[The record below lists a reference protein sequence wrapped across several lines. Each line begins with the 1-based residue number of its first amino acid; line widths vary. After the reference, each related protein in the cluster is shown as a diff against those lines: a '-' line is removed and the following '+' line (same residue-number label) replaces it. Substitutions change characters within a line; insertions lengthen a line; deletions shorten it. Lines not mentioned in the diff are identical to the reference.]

1 MSRSGDAQP
10 LLALGATIC
19 AAQSSSAA
27 PIGQPSC
34 CAHSPVLQRVGRR
47 LYIQPPDLFLDHLA
61 GLDSQFCSDS
71 IICMP
76 VDVTSDLGKET
87 GLAQDFPLWAG
98 GPAKKFSPI
107 CGDPELPDLPLPKLR

>member
-19 AAQSSSAA
+19 ATQSSSTA

-34 CAHSPVLQRVGRR
+34 YVQSPVLQRVGRR

-76 VDVTSDLGKET
+76 VDVTSALGTEYGVQNGLGARLSPLDERASKEA
-87 GLAQDFPLWAG
+87 LSNLQRP
-98 GPAKKFSPI
+98 
-107 CGDPELPDLPLPKLR
+107 